1 MKETKRNGKEHCKL
15 NGKEPMEETIGIK
28 CEGDREK
35 RGMEW
40 EGRNLWT
47 KLLRIWEEIVK

>member
-28 CEGDREK
+28 CEGARKK